1 MVISTGKE
9 NNPCGTGLGKLKE
22 SSSSIR
28 ELQAGF
34 SKAGKDR
41 RNVQSLQE
49 VDLNFLRHNWEV
61 LRINKLITYKQINQ
75 LINKPVSRENCC
87 NY

>member
-9 NNPCGTGLGKLKE
+9 NNSCGTGLDKLKE

-41 RNVQSLQE
+41 NLESLQE
-49 VDLNFLRHNWEV
+49 ADLNFLQHKWEV
-61 LRINKLITYKQINQ
+61 LGINKQITYHCPAHK
-75 LINKPVSRENCC
+75 
-87 NY
+87 